1 MGTFDETLLAE
12 ARGMLNRKRMLL
24 QDPDLAVHVRIRLEK
39 EVAALEAEMDRLS
52 LLPVGRGQQTLF

>member
-1 MGTFDETLLAE
+1 
-12 ARGMLNRKRMLL
+12 MLNRKRMLL